1 MRIENSNGIGSTD
14 CPVIRCGTAVVGTG
28 AAGYNAADRLYQMG
42 ETDILLVTEN
52 RLSGTSRNTG
62 SDKQTYYKLTLSGG
76 EPDSVR
82 EMAETL
88 FSGQCVDGDIAL
100 CEAALSVQGFFRL
113 AELGVPFPK
122 NRYGEYIGYK
132 TDHDPRRRATSVGP
146 YTSRI
151 MTEKLEQAV
160 FEKKIPLLDHTQVIH
175 ILSDGEKVYGLVCLR
190 TESSE
195 ADGRFLVILCRNI
208 VYAVGGPAG
217 MYKNSVY
224 PISQSGASGLAF
236 EAGVRGRNLTEW
248 QYGLASV
255 SPRWNVSGTYM
266 QVLPRVFSAEAD
278 GTDEREFLLDF
289 FGNVPEM
296 LSRLFLKGYQWPFD
310 VRKVESGSSVID
322 ILVYLESRKGRKVWL
337 DYRKNPA
344 DGAFSFDELEPEA
357 REYLKKAGACSGT
370 PIERLRHMN
379 QPAVDFYLDKGV
391 DLTAEPLEIA
401 LCAQHNNGGL
411 AVDCWWQTNLEGFF
425 AAGEAAGSHGV
436 YRPGGSALNAGQVG
450 STRAAQYIAACRK
463 GIYSSSRNTRDFNHE
478 IRAQSDARLHREY
491 NLAMKNKASGGSQT
505 CAVEG
510 AYAPRTSHQERRG
523 VLEDESTGIRL
534 AKEALDRLDRLADA
548 VLISRDGQSA
558 DSRRDARKILSEIA
572 ADMSVCG
579 AAIRDVRRIE
589 EQIRKDKDLLET
601 LENAV
606 FVKDGKELRW
616 FFRLRDTLIS
626 QIMYLSAMKDYAEQG
641 GKSRGSALYT
651 DPVNGRRP
659 YPELPEEFIFAVDD
673 GSRGNMLQEISW
685 DGGECRTEWRT
696 VHPIPEDDDFFENV
710 WRTYRENGNVY

>member
-1 MRIENSNGIGSTD
+1 MQKGRQGIMLIENSNGIGSTD
-14 CPVIRCGTAVVGTG
+14 CRVIRCGTAVVGTG

-42 ETDILLVTEN
+42 DRDILLVTEN

-100 CEAALSVQGFFRL
+100 CEAALSVQGFLRL

-160 FEKKIPLLDHTQVIH
+160 LEKKIPLLDHTQVIH

-190 TESSE
+190 TGSSE
-195 ADGRFLVILCRNI
+195 ADGRFLVILCKNI

-224 PISQSGASGLAF
+224 PVSQSGASGLAF

-255 SPRWNVSGTYM
+255 RPRWNVSGTYM
-266 QVLPRVFSAEAD
+266 QVLPRVFSSEAD

-310 VRKVESGSSVID
+310 VRKVEGGSSVID

-357 REYLKKAGACSGT
+357 REYLKKAGACFGT

-391 DLTAEPLEIA
+391 DLAAEPLEIA

-450 STRAAQYIAACRK
+450 STRAAQYIAVCRK
-463 GIYSSSRNTRDFNHE
+463 ENY
-478 IRAQSDARLHREY
+478 
-491 NLAMKNKASGGSQT
+491 
-505 CAVEG
+505 
-510 AYAPRTSHQERRG
+510 
-523 VLEDESTGIRL
+523 DESTGIRL
-534 AKEALDRLDRLADA
+534 AKEALDRLGRLADA
-548 VLISRDGQSA
+548 VLIEPDSNNQIRGINQPGDNDHLRGNDELQGDNQLPANDLSRDGQSA
-558 DSRRDARKILSEIA
+558 DSRRDARKVLSEIA
-572 ADMSVCG
+572 SDMTVCG

-601 LENAV
+601 LESAV

-616 FFRLRDTLIS
+616 LFRLRDTLIS
-626 QIMYLSAMKDYAEQG
+626 QIMYLSAMKDYAKQG

-659 YPELPEEFIFAVDD
+659 YPELPEEFVFAVDD
-673 GSRGNMLQEISW
+673 GSRGELIQEISW
-685 DGGECRTEWRT
+685 KDGRCDAVWRT

-710 WRTYRENGNVY
+710 WRTYRENQNVY